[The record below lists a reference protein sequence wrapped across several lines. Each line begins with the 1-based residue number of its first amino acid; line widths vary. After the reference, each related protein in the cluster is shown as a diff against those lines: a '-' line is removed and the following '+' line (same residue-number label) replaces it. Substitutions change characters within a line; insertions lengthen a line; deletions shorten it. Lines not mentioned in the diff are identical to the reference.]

1 MNKAIRGGVIAVGI
15 VVAIAAYFGDN
26 IRGYY
31 RFKELCET
39 EGGLKVF
46 RPLLKNVGW
55 QASSYEDARSAAHFT
70 QIAFARF
77 TDAKDGRSYDL
88 RYLGGH
94 PADDSSYEKLAAK
107 PDTPVVY
114 AWNWVAETLP
124 GEVRTSRS
132 GLKVIDIAT
141 GKVQMQWLQIGYRT
155 FDQDR
160 TLLAAPSGNAC
171 HSWSGIWEPQN
182 QSKYFVN

>member
-70 QIAFARF
+70 QIAFARSEIAF
-77 TDAKDGRSYDL
+77 RTCGDNLVCGLHDAALFGL
-88 RYLGGH
+88 Q
-94 PADDSSYEKLAAK
+94 
-107 PDTPVVY
+107 
-114 AWNWVAETLP
+114 LP
-124 GEVRTSRS
+124 R
-132 GLKVIDIAT
+132 
-141 GKVQMQWLQIGYRT
+141 
-155 FDQDR
+155 
-160 TLLAAPSGNAC
+160 
-171 HSWSGIWEPQN
+171 
-182 QSKYFVN
+182 